1 MRFAFFTRTS
11 DEPDQIEVAHESARY
26 RVALRRSARARRLTL
41 RISSAT
47 GEVVLTLPQKVP
59 LTTAVRF
66 AQDHGPWIAVRLAKL
81 PVRVDM
87 ASGATIPLRGVPHR
101 IVHWSKVRSAAQ
113 VESDAAGLPIIA
125 VGGEAEFVQ
134 KRVREFL
141 QREARR
147 DLCAAVARHTA
158 NLGIPARRI
167 TIRDT
172 RTRWGS
178 CSSRGYLNFSWRLV
192 LAPPFVL
199 DYLAAHEVGHL
210 KEMNHSHRFW
220 RIVRELCPRTDEAE
234 AWLKHHGTEL
244 HRYG

>member
-1 MRFAFFTRTS
+1 MRFAFFTRVK

-26 RVALRRSARARRLTL
+26 RVALRRSTRARRLTL

-59 LTTAVRF
+59 LATAVRF
-66 AQDHGPWIAVRLAKL
+66 AQDHGPWIAVRLARL
-81 PVRVDM
+81 PGRVEM
-87 ASGATIPLRGVPHR
+87 ENGATIPLRGVPHR

-113 VESDAAGLPIIA
+113 AETDAEGRPIIA
-125 VGGEAEFVQ
+125 VGGEVEFVQ

-147 DLCAAVARHTA
+147 DLGEAVVRHTA

-178 CSSRGYLNFSWRLV
+178 CSSRGYLNFSWRLI
-192 LAPPFVL
+192 LAPGYVL

-210 KEMNHSHRFW
+210 KEMNHSQRFW
-220 RIVRELCPRTDEAE
+220 RIVHNLCPRTDEAE
-234 AWLKHHGTEL
+234 AWLKRHGTEL

>member
-1 MRFAFFTRTS
+1 MRFAFFNRTA

-26 RVALRRSARARRLTL
+26 QVALRRSARARRLTL

-59 LTTAVRF
+59 LKTALRF

-81 PVRVDM
+81 PGRIDM
-87 ASGATIPLRGVPHR
+87 ADGATIPLRGVPHR
-101 IVHWSKVRSAAQ
+101 IVHWSKVRSPAQ
-113 VESDAAGLPIIA
+113 VETDSAGAPIIA
-125 VGGEAEFVQ
+125 VGGEAAFVA

-141 QREARR
+141 QREARL
-147 DLCAAVARHTA
+147 DLGEAVARHTA

-178 CSSRGYLNFSWRLV
+178 CSSRGFLNFSWRLV
-192 LAPPFVL
+192 LAPPYVL

-210 KEMNHSHRFW
+210 KEMNHSNRFW
-220 RIVRELCPRTDEAE
+220 RIVRDLCPRTDEAE
-234 AWLKHHGTEL
+234 AWLKRHGTEL